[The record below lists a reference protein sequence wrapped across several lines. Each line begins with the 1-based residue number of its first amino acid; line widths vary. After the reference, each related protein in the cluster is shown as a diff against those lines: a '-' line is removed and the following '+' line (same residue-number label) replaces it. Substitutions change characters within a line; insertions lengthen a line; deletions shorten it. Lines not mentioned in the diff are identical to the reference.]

1 VLRARAATARTS
13 FGKRQIRADGWHIHP
28 MYLCETKKPA
38 EPNGNWDVFK
48 LVSTIAPDDVWR
60 PMDKGGCPFAKG

>member
-1 VLRARAATARTS
+1 MNL
-13 FGKRQIRADGWHIHP
+13 
-28 MYLCETKKPA
+28 YETKKRA
-38 EPNGNWDVFK
+38 ESKGKWDVFE